1 MRSTELPVAS
11 QFIDRWSPRAF
22 TDASLDETTLLTM
35 LEAGRW
41 APSAFNSQP
50 WRFVYGLRG
59 TAHFE
64 TLLAGLMPFNRSW
77 AAKASALVVLVSA
90 TQGVPPMQT
99 EPKPLTHAQFDCGAA
114 WMAVALQAQLLGWS
128 THCMAGIE
136 VPLLQQSLAL
146 PSDYTPVVAFAV
158 GKQGDKTLLPEP
170 LQAREAASPRKA
182 LAEIACA
189 GRFPG

>member
-1 MRSTELPVAS
+1 MRHSDLPVAP

-22 TDASLDETTLLTM
+22 TDATLDRATLLTM

-41 APSAFNSQP
+41 SPSAFNSQP

-59 TAHFE
+59 TPAFD
-64 TLLAGLMPFNRSW
+64 TLLAGLMPFNQSW
-77 AAKASALVVLVSA
+77 AARASALVVMVTS
-90 TQGVPPMQT
+90 TMGVPPMQT

-114 WMAVALQAQLLGWS
+114 WMAVALQAQLLGWH

-136 VPLLQQSLAL
+136 VAPLQQSLGVPADHQAL
-146 PSDYTPVVAFAV
+146 VAFAI
-158 GKQGDKTLLPEP
+158 GKRGDKATLPEP

-182 LAEIACA
+182 LADIAFE

>member
-1 MRSTELPVAS
+1 MRSTELPVDR

-22 TDASLDETTLLTM
+22 TEATLDEITLLTM

-59 TAHFE
+59 TPQFE

-90 TQGVPPMQT
+90 TTGVPPMQT
-99 EPKPLTHAQFDCGAA
+99 ESKPLTHAQFDCGAA
-114 WMAVALQAQLLGWS
+114 WMAVALQAQLLGWR

-136 VPLLQQSLAL
+136 VPTLQQSLGL
-146 PSDYTPVVAFAV
+146 PPDYTPLVAFAI
-158 GKQGDKTLLPEP
+158 GQQGDKTLLPEP
-170 LQAREAASPRKA
+170 LQARETASPRKA
-182 LAEIACA
+182 LAEIAFA